1 MFYLR
6 SITLAGVRRLLE
18 EDLGLEKNTLDAFKK
33 FIQIQID
40 EVLTPSEA
48 PKSSSVKKSPEKKSK
63 TAKKSGENSN
73 SFSSQ
78 RKHIAEKVKSRKSSA
93 AKETVEKSEGLKK
106 RKKPNSEDNVPAK
119 KQKEVSKNLSDE
131 NSDGDT
137 DKSDSEDG
145 QSGSSAEIISAKKK
159 VVKGTSANTGYGKRV
174 EHLKSIFK
182 ACGMS
187 VAPSIYKRAK
197 QVSDD
202 KREGFLIKELEKIL
216 SAEGLSTNPT
226 EKDIMGILQHSHQ
239 HQMFEKNLNATFVAL
254 IPKKNGTAELGDFR
268 PLSLMAQLSFVIQM
282 QDKSALQS
290 GSCSTYS
297 WELVVV
303 DKFDKLR
310 RYFLWNGVKEDK
322 GFRLVRWDVVQLEKK
337 VKGSWETRSR
347 YPLGVHRVKLRSY
360 SIARKP
366 HRRDRALWKEVIME
380 NMDSRVN
387 SALVKQ
393 SALIVYQFGGLSETY
408 GLTLM
413 SMLSTINLEAS
424 VADPW
429 TPQGWNICFRRNLD
443 DREIDRVVGLMK
455 EVDKFKGTSTV
466 TDAISWKQAVMEE
479 IKEVKKRKQ
488 TAKELEGIDLSNIVS
503 NTRRRS
509 TTSFVAPPRPKSPP
523 KSDKND
529 DKDGDSDA
537 DDASDDDKDD
547 DDNEDD
553 ESNQSDEEFNEG
565 GDNLHVCAGSSALKG
580 FLA

>member
-1 MFYLR
+1 MAKEVNEEKQGIEVKIEEALR
-6 SITLAGVRRLLE
+6 SRIQHFKENADSFTLERVRRLIEEDLELEKYALDVHKRSIKLILEKLMENAADDGDPKDSQENLEKDASLTKQEKEVLESPKKQVIKKDIKEPALDEAEMDDSPIMGVMSSKSESVDAQSVKASESSIKKAIWERAAHFRDNSESITLAGVRRLLE

-159 VVKGTSANTGYGKRV
+159 VVKGASANTGYGKRV

-216 SAEGLSTNPT
+216 SAEGLSMNPT
-226 EKDIMGILQHSHQ
+226 EK
-239 HQMFEKNLNATFVAL
+239 
-254 IPKKNGTAELGDFR
+254 
-268 PLSLMAQLSFVIQM
+268 
-282 QDKSALQS
+282 
-290 GSCSTYS
+290 
-297 WELVVV
+297 
-303 DKFDKLR
+303 
-310 RYFLWNGVKEDK
+310 
-322 GFRLVRWDVVQLEKK
+322 
-337 VKGSWETRSR
+337 
-347 YPLGVHRVKLRSY
+347 
-360 SIARKP
+360 
-366 HRRDRALWKEVIME
+366 
-380 NMDSRVN
+380 
-387 SALVKQ
+387 
-393 SALIVYQFGGLSETY
+393 
-408 GLTLM
+408 
-413 SMLSTINLEAS
+413 
-424 VADPW
+424 
-429 TPQGWNICFRRNLD
+429 
-443 DREIDRVVGLMK
+443 
-455 EVDKFKGTSTV
+455 
-466 TDAISWKQAVMEE
+466 E

-523 KSDKND
+523 KNDKND

-537 DDASDDDKDD
+537 DDASDDAKDD

-553 ESNQSDEEFNEG
+553 ESSQSDEEFNEG

-580 FLA
+580 FLARGESQW